1 MVSGIT
7 VFHGKLEEVG
17 SVWVSKDMK
26 SVKDYIFELDTTL
39 LVDTFFEEYGEKLY
53 DLYYRNTPAN
63 YDDLH
68 IDYDESVRNLPVY
81 DYAQAERKQIYDLI
95 KYLKEIEI
103 SECSVGM
110 TGIIYA
116 YSKYDYEYYHR
127 WQARLLFR
135 EELLSDPE
143 NCPNRSFS
151 GVPFSE
157 VMGFLVAD
165 NEYTQ
170 NIICDVI
177 TFVLYMAS
185 STGYRQEN
193 LGKFRKAYKKHN
205 GKEFVPYEP
214 IDEKS
219 LHCIREDQ
227 GINCN
232 ETAKSQKRL
241 NDVRKAIYEYEMYT
255 MKRERNILL
264 SALKR

>member
-1 MVSGIT
+1 
-7 VFHGKLEEVG
+7 
-17 SVWVSKDMK
+17 MK
-26 SVKDYIFELDTTL
+26 SVKDYICELDTTL
-39 LVDTFFEEYGEKLY
+39 LVDTFFAAYGEKLY
-53 DLYYRNTPAN
+53 DLYCRNSPTSE
-63 YDDLH
+63 DDRH

-95 KYLKEIEI
+95 KYLKEIDI

-116 YSKYDYEYYHR
+116 YSKYDYDYFHR

-143 NCPNRSFS
+143 NCPNRSLS
-151 GVPFSE
+151 EVPFSE

-170 NIICDVI
+170 DIIYDVI
-177 TFVLYMAS
+177 AFVLYIAS

-193 LGKFRKAYKKHN
+193 LNKYREAYERHN
-205 GKEFVPYEP
+205 GKEFVPYES

-219 LHCIREDQ
+219 LHCIRDDM

-232 ETAKSQKRL
+232 ETAESQKRL

-264 SALKR
+264 SELRR

>member
-1 MVSGIT
+1 
-7 VFHGKLEEVG
+7 
-17 SVWVSKDMK
+17 MK
-26 SVKDYIFELDTTL
+26 SVKDYIFELDTTE
-39 LVDTFFEEYGEKLY
+39 LVDTFFEAYGVKLY
-53 DLYYRNTPAN
+53 DLYYFNTPTC
-63 YDDLH
+63 DDDRH
-68 IDYDESVRNLPVY
+68 IDYDESVRNLSVY

-95 KYLKEIEI
+95 KYLKDLDI
-103 SECSVGM
+103 SECSAGM

-116 YSKYDYEYYHR
+116 YSKYDYEYSCR

-165 NEYTQ
+165 NGYTQ

-177 TFVLYMAS
+177 AFVLYMAS

-193 LGKFRKAYKKHN
+193 LNKFREAYERHN
-205 GKEFVPYEP
+205 GKEFVPYES

-219 LHCIREDQ
+219 LHCIRDDM

-232 ETAKSQKRL
+232 ETAESQKRL

-255 MKRERNILL
+255 MNRERKILIA
-264 SALKR
+264 SVKNNT